1 MTITTDPVA
10 WYRAHGAD
18 AGVDLPAYLLTSLR
32 DLPRIR
38 ATGSGVRLAHLS
50 RRGRGAARQLPQHRS
65 PDPQPFLG
73 EVSAINRRRARR
85 HRLDTEEHSSL
96 TCLLSDIANSL
107 LSLLRGAN
115 AQIPQ
120 NPSGKYLRSA

>member
-38 ATGSGVRLAHLS
+38 ATNSGVRLARLS

-65 PDPQPFLG
+65 PDPRPFLG
-73 EVSAINRRRARR
+73 EVSVINRRRARR
-85 HRLDTEEHSSL
+85 HRLDAEKHSSL
-96 TCLLSDIANSL
+96 TGLIPGIVNPLLG
-107 LSLLRGAN
+107 LLRGGDQ
-115 AQIPQ
+115 QIPQ
-120 NPSGKYLRSA
+120 NPSGKYLQSV